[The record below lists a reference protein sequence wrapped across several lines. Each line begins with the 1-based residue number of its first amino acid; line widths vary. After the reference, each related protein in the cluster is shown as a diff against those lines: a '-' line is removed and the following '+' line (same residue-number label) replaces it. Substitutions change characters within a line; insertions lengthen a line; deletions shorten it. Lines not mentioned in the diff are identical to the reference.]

1 MQAPSDTNRVNIT
14 QLQTMSNTFLS
25 CGLGLTQTHRAP
37 LPGWQLRD
45 RLCLRSDLPSSPRA
59 LRPWPRCVGP
69 DAPAK
74 VGQTWQV
81 ALIYSHLEIKEG
93 EALTLNMTNEGALIS
108 RRCREPGQ
116 DVCLQIQTFA
126 SRKTDGLYFSRR
138 EFLSSWMRTNSRVST
153 ELQYINTGLK
163 SKRHNAFRVQ
173 HSLTQLLQLSSCM
186 CVPLLLH

>member
-1 MQAPSDTNRVNIT
+1 MPSPNPVSRLLVVSRWIAKGMLHPDHSRQSNGCLLMQAPSDTNRVNIT

-25 CGLGLTQTHRAP
+25 CRLGLTQTHRAP

-69 DAPAK
+69 DVPAK

-93 EALTLNMTNEGALIS
+93 EALTLNMTNEGALIL
-108 RRCREPGQ
+108 RRCREQGQ
-116 DVCLQIQTFA
+116 DVCLQI
-126 SRKTDGLYFSRR
+126 
-138 EFLSSWMRTNSRVST
+138 
-153 ELQYINTGLK
+153 
-163 SKRHNAFRVQ
+163 
-173 HSLTQLLQLSSCM
+173 
-186 CVPLLLH
+186 